1 MGHARTEKL
10 LKVSEKFLQWK
21 LAHCLLIVGRA
32 AVVGCSG
39 FSPSRLRLVHLFAAR
54 CDTYVYHLSACEKAF
69 PSPLQLPQHLSLC
82 LLAIPASCLEM
93 LLFKPFVY
101 RGAEDEGVG
110 FRFQRRMY
118 VVGERGRRWTRWT
131 QTEGELGCLPA
142 AFN

>member
-110 FRFQRRMY
+110 VQ
-118 VVGERGRRWTRWT
+118 VPKKDVCSGGEGKEMDEMDT
-131 QTEGELGCLPA
+131 
-142 AFN
+142 N